1 MKITNFLMLIV
12 MMCLTF
18 GFILALCGEI
28 VGDIIVVLSA
38 IGAISTLYATTKKD

>member
-1 MKITNFLMLIV
+1 

-28 VGDIIVVLSA
+28 VGDIVVVLSS
-38 IGAISTLYATTKKD
+38 IGAISTLYVMTKKD